1 MKETRN
7 PYLFQHLLFTLV
19 VSARTHHE
27 VEVPFLRA
35 VRALFGLDGAETGID
50 IALVAEPAP
59 EEPPDAFY
67 VAIEVPETVAGSETT
82 APQLSALGKRV
93 DDPRG
98 GRGARWGGT
107 HRTTMHAPFCIL
119 VRRADHLR
127 EVDDDRLPAV
137 PSDEDV
143 ELVEVAVDEPRTR
156 EAHDEVHERRVQR
169 AGGRHVGN
177 LAAETQ
183 ARGEPNRRRHT
194 GGGQGVNDRLQGI
207 CVDELHEDAVPGLVD
222 GPRHGEGVL
231 VQDLETMRSPLRAR
245 GRARGRA

>member
-1 MKETRN
+1 MNETRN

-98 GRGARWGGT
+98 GRGARWGDPSN
-107 HRTTMHAPFCIL
+107 HDARTIL
-119 VRRADHLR
+119 HLC
-127 EVDDDRLPAV
+127 A
-137 PSDEDV
+137 
-143 ELVEVAVDEPRTR
+143 T
-156 EAHDEVHERRVQR
+156 
-169 AGGRHVGN
+169 
-177 LAAETQ
+177 
-183 ARGEPNRRRHT
+183 
-194 GGGQGVNDRLQGI
+194 
-207 CVDELHEDAVPGLVD
+207 C
-222 GPRHGEGVL
+222 
-231 VQDLETMRSPLRAR
+231 
-245 GRARGRA
+245 